1 MQESLLDP
9 MMAEEYKGN
18 FSGAYFMEWDGR
30 YYVICHASSGNMYAF
45 EVGESLDMAIP
56 WGIFYDSLGVN
67 GDKDQEN
74 DENYPDYGRAGA
86 PCFMQDDDGVWRMFY
101 EGGKRLHANIVHATG
116 SVEGGE
122 VNPPEPEEPDDG
134 NPPEPEEPGSG
145 DLSVPDKPEDT
156 DRPAETVTP
165 IPAEPQK
172 PATETEAADT
182 GDSRLPAVWAV
193 AVTAAGTGLIFIWKK
208 RKRAV

>member
-1 MQESLLDP
+1 
-9 MMAEEYKGN
+9 
-18 FSGAYFMEWDGR
+18 MEWDGR

-56 WGIFYDSLGVN
+56 WGIFDDSLGVN

-86 PCFMQDDDGVWRMFY
+86 PCFMQDDDGVWHMFY

-134 NPPEPEEPGSG
+134 KTTRRNRKNRAAVIRQFRTSRRTQ
-145 DLSVPDKPEDT
+145 T
-156 DRPAETVTP
+156 DR
-165 IPAEPQK
+165 QK
-172 PATETEAADT
+172 
-182 GDSRLPAVWAV
+182 R
-193 AVTAAGTGLIFIWKK
+193 
-208 RKRAV
+208 